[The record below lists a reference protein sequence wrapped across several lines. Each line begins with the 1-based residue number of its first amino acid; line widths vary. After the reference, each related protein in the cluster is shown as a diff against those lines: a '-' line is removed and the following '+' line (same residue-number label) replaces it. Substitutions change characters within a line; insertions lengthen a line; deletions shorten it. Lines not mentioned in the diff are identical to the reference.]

1 LLADNGWHN
10 DFSYDGRDEIGLTSK
25 KCPQFYTM
33 TPLAAA
39 QMGERRKGK
48 GKREKGKEQYGG
60 ISECKGDIGKK
71 IPAMIAGILEV
82 L

>member
-1 LLADNGWHN
+1 LLLRRWGK
-10 DFSYDGRDEIGLTSK
+10 E
-25 KCPQFYTM
+25 
-33 TPLAAA
+33 
-39 QMGERRKGK
+39 EREKGK